1 MIQLPWKEEEN
12 PVAVTDDVAISLS
25 LTDFAVG
32 TYQGRYRNSPIQ
44 NREDGSF

>member
-1 MIQLPWKEEEN
+1 MVNEVEEEDGGRRMIQLPWKEEEN

-32 TYQGRYRNSPIQ
+32 TY
-44 NREDGSF
+44 